1 MKTANQWTRVAPSAV
16 FLFALS
22 VSAPRALSAPV
33 CGDTRDDLANPTRCR
48 QRNVTAE
55 IGTNRDTGA
64 AVAVSTLAASVAQC
78 VAPNSALNN
87 YTVAGTNE
95 SGLSATE
102 IGRLNYAQ
110 ENKPERVFFAASGLA
125 VSAGEKEGSQAG
137 SSTTLTEFL
146 SPELTARDGDA
157 LFTVRSGHNLS
168 GKKRFEYVLGLSSS
182 VREKSRGLAAAAPA
196 KEWVGAPY
204 LSPFTP
210 APGLRL
216 FNCSF

>member
-137 SSTTLTEFL
+137 SRCT
-146 SPELTARDGDA
+146 PEIKSDTVADINTFIFKGD
-157 LFTVRSGHNLS
+157 
-168 GKKRFEYVLGLSSS
+168 
-182 VREKSRGLAAAAPA
+182 
-196 KEWVGAPY
+196 
-204 LSPFTP
+204 
-210 APGLRL
+210 
-216 FNCSF
+216 